1 MCRSV
6 FGGTGVAQRS
16 LPSDRPGIG
25 LDRTAACASIVVT
38 NREARTF
45 SGLGIGTGSARV
57 GLDPGCNLQG
67 SVLDRLRS
75 GLRFAGI
82 RVGSAWIG
90 LVIAGIRVG
99 LGWVSLR

>member
-45 SGLGIGTGSARV
+45 SGLGIGTGSAGI

-67 SVLDRLRS
+67 SVYWIGFDRACDLQGSVLDRL
-75 GLRFAGI
+75 
-82 RVGSAWIG
+82 GSD
-90 LVIAGIRVG
+90 L
-99 LGWVSLR
+99 